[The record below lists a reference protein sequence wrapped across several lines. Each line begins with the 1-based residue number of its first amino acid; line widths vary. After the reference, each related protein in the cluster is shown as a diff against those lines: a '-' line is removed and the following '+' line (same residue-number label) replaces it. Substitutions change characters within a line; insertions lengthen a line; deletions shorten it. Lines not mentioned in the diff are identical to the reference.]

1 MPVTAQIIPDHNL
14 VYVRYTGAML
24 VSETA
29 EALAEFAKHPLA
41 GPGLRHLVDLTR
53 LTDIDRDYAK
63 FMELQATKLET
74 MSGHGIET
82 FMVYYATTPIGLQ
95 AANLGKNGW
104 TPESGVVAIVLE
116 DEEHALH
123 ALGVPYASIETML
136 ARVDA
141 QNV

>member
-1 MPVTAQIIPDHNL
+1 MPVTVQIIPEHNL

-123 ALGVPYASIETML
+123 ALGVPYASIKTML